1 MLIDVASVVLSGG
14 HGGAGIVSFGK
25 KEHSG
30 PDGGNGGRGG
40 DMYLRATSDITL
52 LNQFSHETNFEADSG
67 KPGGRFRQSG
77 KDGKDLEI
85 LLPRGTT
92 VIDEE
97 TNEVLFELTEIDER
111 KLLCKGG
118 LGGHGNYEF
127 RSARHTTPQISQ
139 PGLPGERKHIKLVLK
154 LIADFGL
161 IGLPNAGKSSLL
173 NELTNA
179 NAKVGSYAF
188 TTLSPN
194 LGVYKGKTIADI
206 PGLIEG
212 ASNNKGLGFSFLKH
226 IEKVGVILHCIAAET
241 KNPLKDYK
249 TVRDEMGKYNKQSLA
264 SSAGKELLNKPE
276 VVIITKSDLVDKKT
290 INMLKKKFA
299 SKADKVVAVS
309 IHDWDS
315 LENLKQ
321 NLYSSLFF
329 PPL

>member
-1 MLIDVASVVLSGG
+1 MLIDVASVVFSGG
-14 HGGAGIVSFGK
+14 HGGPGIVSFGK

-30 PDGGNGGRGG
+30 PDGGNGGKGG
-40 DMYLRATSDITL
+40 DLYLRATSDITL
-52 LNQFSHETNFEADSG
+52 LNQFSMKSKFDAYPGN
-67 KPGGRFRQSG
+67 PGGRFRQSG

-85 LLPRGTT
+85 VIPRGTT

-118 LGGHGNYEF
+118 LGGRGNYEF
-127 RSARHTTPQISQ
+127 RSSRHTTPKISQ
-139 PGLPGERKHIKLVLK
+139 PGLPGEEKHIKLVLK

-161 IGLPNAGKSSLL
+161 VGLPNAGKSSLL

-179 NAKVGSYAF
+179 NAKVGTYAF

-212 ASNNKGLGFSFLKH
+212 ASENKGLGASFLKH
-226 IEKVGVILHCIAAET
+226 IEKVGVILHCLAGDT

-249 TVRDEMGKYNKQSLA
+249 TIHDEMKKYNIVLI
-264 SSAGKELLNKPE
+264 EKPE
-276 VVIITKSDLVDKKT
+276 VIILTKSDLVDKKT
-290 INMLKKKFA
+290 LESLKKKFA
-299 SKADKVVAVS
+299 KKANKVIAVS

-315 LENLKQ
+315 LESLKKV
-321 NLYSSLFF
+321 LFTLSQ
-329 PPL
+329 PR